1 MLLTWFSPRTSLS
14 KHLVP
19 NKTLVGEEAVSPILK
34 VFGRIATG
42 GLFSTSQVHS
52 GGLLKCLM
60 V

>member
-1 MLLTWFSPRTSLS
+1 MLLTRFSQRTSLS

-19 NKTLVGEEAVSPILK
+19 NKTLVGGGAFSPILT
-34 VFGRIATG
+34 VFGQIAAG
-42 GLFSTSQVHS
+42 GLFSTSQVHL